1 MSQDREIGTSGTV
14 PTDADFGTA
23 VAAAGKSPVQ
33 HEDGDWRWTPA
44 GAVGAGEPLAG
55 QDGEFSR
62 SSPHEREHE
71 KRPDRGWQK
80 VGDVALRVV
89 KAAVVTG
96 AIRGYIPRPV
106 ASRIVGTKKL
116 RDA

>member
-1 MSQDREIGTSGTV
+1 MIGEGGSYDESGTGEHASPIDGLAV
-14 PTDADFGTA
+14 PELSQHADLGQA
-23 VAAAGKSPVQ
+23 
-33 HEDGDWRWTPA
+33 DGLHFHDETRLS
-44 GAVGAGEPLAG
+44 VKNEN
-55 QDGEFSR
+55 
-62 SSPHEREHE
+62 
-71 KRPDRGWQK
+71 RPDRGWQK

-106 ASRIVGTKKL
+106 ASHIVGNKKL